1 MARDTLDRM
10 IAPTRRRAGKPKNRV
25 IRGSAVLGLQRID
38 ILKGLDARTLRE
50 IADQCHWSRYKRNQV
65 VIRREGTDRD
75 VYFVIA
81 GMVRVSAQAGR
92 GRQIIL
98 RDVAAG
104 EVFGEHSAIDGRA
117 RFADVL
123 AVRESLLASMPP
135 EAFRS
140 MLANHASVREHVL
153 RRLSGSV
160 RELADR
166 LVDLG
171 AQSVKSRVWL
181 ELLRLA
187 RLAGVQ
193 ANVAR
198 IEQAPSHRDIAS
210 HVGTSREEV
219 TCELSRLG
227 QQGLLERA
235 GRALVLRDVAALQ
248 QLAAESRPEPNPA
261 EEYSAVA
268 SPGIS
273 GARAQRERRAILVA
287 DVFDA
292 VAMMERDEG
301 RTVQRWRAFF
311 AHAISEAIPS
321 RAGRS
326 LSKVPGR
333 QLLADFP
340 DGVRALDCAFEL
352 HRSLARLNA
361 QNAEPPLA
369 LRVGIHVAEVVVE
382 TFNLLGDGVN
392 VAAGLAEL
400 ANPGETIVSAVVR
413 DQLTSGVDAS
423 VEDLGEQRLRNRERA
438 VRAFRVW
445 PPSETAR
452 PAPSAAVLAH
462 GRPSVA
468 VIPFQVR
475 SDDPR
480 FAFVGDGLAEEM
492 IGALSRVADFFVV
505 SRLSSMAFRRAPLN
519 LRAIGELLGVRYVLS
534 GSVQTAQ
541 TRALLVAE
549 LADARDGKIL
559 WSERYECELVDA
571 FALQAELARKVVQ
584 SVAPFVRSFELRRA
598 RITNFEEL
606 DAYAMT
612 LRGIELMY
620 RLSDEDFMSAR
631 QTFEAAIE
639 RNPVSPMPLACLANW
654 HLIRVAIGGSADP
667 ARDSEAASSCAERAL
682 ACDPD
687 DALALAVDGLVS
699 AWSRHDLATAERRL
713 TRALAA
719 NPNEP
724 LAWLWNGMVHAWR
737 GRGAE
742 AVQSADRALSLSPLD
757 PMIYYFNSL
766 AGTANLIGG
775 CYGRAI
781 ELATRS
787 LRENRLHTP
796 TLRTLAAAQVLSG
809 RLDEARETMTQMREL
824 EPALTVSAFRARYPG
839 RDSPQATG
847 FADALLA
854 AGLPP

>member
-1 MARDTLDRM
+1 MN
-10 IAPTRRRAGKPKNRV
+10 RA
-25 IRGSAVLGLQRID
+25 IRASAVLGLQRVD
-38 ILKGLDARTLRE
+38 ILKGLDTRTLRE
-50 IADQCHWSRYKRNQV
+50 IADQCNWTRYKRNQY
-65 VIRREGTDRD
+65 VIRRDGTDRD

-98 RDVAAG
+98 RDIPAG

-135 EAFRS
+135 ETFRAI
-140 MLANHASVREHVL
+140 LANHASVREHVL

-171 AQSVKSRVWL
+171 AQPVRSRVWL

-198 IEQAPSHRDIAS
+198 IEHAPAHRDIAS
-210 HVGTSREEV
+210 HVGTAREEV
-219 TCELSRLG
+219 TRELSRLG
-227 QQGLLERA
+227 RQGLLERA
-235 GRALVLRDVAALQ
+235 GRALILRDVAALE
-248 QLAAESRPEPNPA
+248 QLVAESRPEQHPVEEIPA
-261 EEYSAVA
+261 VEPTGFTGHRS
-268 SPGIS
+268 
-273 GARAQRERRAILVA
+273 QRERRAILVA
-287 DVFDA
+287 DAVDT

-321 RAGRS
+321 HAGRG

-340 DGVRALDCAFEL
+340 DGVRALECAFEL
-352 HRSLARLNA
+352 HRSLARFNL
-361 QNAEPPLA
+361 ETRGPPLA
-369 LRVGIHVAEVVVE
+369 LRVGIHVAEVFIE
-382 TFNLLGDGVN
+382 AFNLVGDGVN
-392 VAAGLAEL
+392 VAAGLYEL
-400 ANPGETIVSAVVR
+400 ASPGETVVSAQVR
-413 DQLTSGVDAS
+413 DQLASGVDAS

-445 PPSETAR
+445 PPADTAR
-452 PAPSAAVLAH
+452 PAPSVAVLAH

-468 VIPFQVR
+468 VIPFQMR

-480 FAFVGDGLAEEM
+480 FEFVGDALAEET

-505 SRLSSMAFRRAPLN
+505 SRLSSMAFRRAPLS
-519 LRAIGELLGVRYVLS
+519 LRNIGEMLGVRYVLS
-534 GSVQTAQ
+534 GSVQTAH

-549 LADARDGKIL
+549 LADAHDGRIL
-559 WSERYECELVDA
+559 WSERFECEVVDA
-571 FALQAELARKVVQ
+571 FALQAELARKVVG
-584 SVAPFVRSFELRRA
+584 SVVPFVRSFELRRA
-598 RITNFEEL
+598 RITNFEQL
-606 DAYAMT
+606 DAYAIT

-620 RLSDEDFMSAR
+620 RLSDDDFISAR
-631 QTFEAAIE
+631 RTFETAIE
-639 RNPVSPMPLACLANW
+639 RDPVSPTPLACLANW
-654 HLIRVAIGGSADP
+654 HLLRVATGGSEDP
-667 ARDSEAASSCAERAL
+667 LRDSQAATACAERAL

-687 DALALAVDGLVS
+687 NALALAVDGLVS
-699 AWSRHDLATAERRL
+699 AWSRHDLDAAERRL
-713 TRALAA
+713 AQALAA

-724 LAWLWNGMVHAWR
+724 LAWLWNAMVHAWR

-742 AVQSADRALSLSPLD
+742 AIQSADRALSLSPLD
-757 PMIYYFNSL
+757 PMTYYFNSL
-766 AGTANLIGG
+766 ASTANLIGG
-775 CYGRAI
+775 CYERAI

-796 TLRTLAAAQVLSG
+796 TLRTLAAALVLSG
-809 RLDEARETMTQMREL
+809 RIEEARETVHKLREL
-824 EPALTVSAFRARYPG
+824 EPGLTVGAFQARYPG
-839 RDSPQATG
+839 RDSPQAAR
-847 FADALLA
+847 FAAALLD
-854 AGLPP
+854 AGMPP